1 MDINELMQKLSA
13 REGVSNV
20 SLVRNN
26 VVKCDIEKDLSKEF
40 FKDLKNE
47 FGFEHCSLITAI
59 DNQPEFELVYHFT
72 SVNKSVTVDSSD
84 LSVMVEIHI
93 YLDRDSPTIE
103 SISDLWGGANWHE
116 RECYDL
122 FGIIFDNHP
131 DLRRILTD
139 YNFVGHPLRKDFPLT
154 GHNEVRYDDL
164 QKKVIYEPVNLQ
176 QEYRNFD
183 FSSPWEG
190 YSRDLLNKEN
200 NSDKD
205 NE

>member
-26 VVKCDIEKDLSKEF
+26 VIKCDIEKDLSKEF

-116 RECYDL
+116 REAFDL
-122 FGIIFDNHP
+122 MGIYFLGHP
-131 DLRRILTD
+131 DLRRVLLPEG
-139 YNFVGHPLRKDFPLT
+139 FAGHPLRKDY
-154 GHNEVRYDDL
+154 V
-164 QKKVIYEPVNLQ
+164 YEIH
-176 QEYRNFD
+176 EEE
-183 FSSPWEG
+183 W
-190 YSRDLLNKEN
+190 
-200 NSDKD
+200 
-205 NE
+205 